1 MTMAPPTSDLV
12 LETIARALAGLE
24 QPDLSGLPAI
34 DVWKTMESLLTEPDV
49 LDRLRSRVSNLS
61 GGSAT
66 LEDADRTDFVFL
78 SKEFNA
84 RYLRLRGL
92 FRERLVIVGH
102 STPQFMFVA
111 HR

>member
-1 MTMAPPTSDLV
+1 MAPPTSDLL

-24 QPDLSGLPAI
+24 QPDLSAFPAV
-34 DVWKTMESLLTEPDV
+34 DVSRTMESLLTEPDT
-49 LDRLRSRVSNLS
+49 LDRLRSRVSDLS
-61 GGSAT
+61 GRSAT
-66 LEDADRTDFVFL
+66 LEDADKTDFAFL

-92 FRERLVIVGH
+92 FNERLVIVGN
-102 STPQFMFVA
+102 STPQFMFVP